1 MNNIEECAKSE
12 LDLFSVPP
20 TQTSVIES
28 SWDCIYPH
36 PNFKNATQIRFD
48 IAGSNSHYLNLAET
62 ELHMKCSITGGT
74 AGIGA
79 TDKISVVNNFM
90 HSLFEQVQVYINNTP
105 VENTNKL
112 YQYKAYLEN
121 LLCYGKE
128 AKETLLYNE
137 GWVKDTAGKF
147 DSLNLPVGDNVR
159 KSIIK
164 QDSAKDVTV
173 TTDNDYNEG
182 FFLRHQRFSE
192 QKVVQLC
199 GKLHCDIFNTNR
211 YMLNNVNIQ
220 IVLLKANAPFYLLA
234 AENDATAA
242 LLTCTIDEIFL
253 KMRRCTIS
261 PSIMLA
267 HAMAL
272 EKTTAK
278 YPIKRVL
285 MKDIV
290 IPYSASKFVLQGV
303 HTGVM
308 PTRIVFGFLN
318 NSATS
323 GQLKLNPFNFQHLN
337 LTQLLVKV
345 ANQLIPY
352 QKSLNFAYN
361 TPHKYGNS
369 TAIEGYNSLFKN
381 IREAPNDITFDDYC
395 QGNTLYAFDL
405 TPDQCSS
412 HHYSL
417 LKEGSLD
424 IEFTFKNDIKDS
436 TSILF
441 YMEFD
446 NIIEI
451 TKERNVIFDFKI

>member
-1 MNNIEECAKSE
+1 MNNIDECAKSE

-74 AGIGA
+74 GGIGA

-137 GWVKDTAGKF
+137 GWVKDSAGKF
-147 DSLNLPVGDNVR
+147 DNLNFPVGDYER
-159 KSIIK
+159 KTIVT
-164 QDSAKDVTV
+164 QDASKVVTI

-182 FFLRHQRFSE
+182 FFLRHQRFCEKKS
-192 QKVVQLC
+192 VQLC

-220 IVLLKANAPFYLLA
+220 IVLLKANPPFYLLA
-234 AENDATAA
+234 AENDKTAPQ
-242 LLTCTIDEIFL
+242 LTCTIDDIYL
-253 KMRRCTIS
+253 KVRRCTIS

-290 IPYSASKFVLQGV
+290 IPYKACKFVLQGV
-303 HTGVM
+303 HTGIM

-318 NSATS
+318 NSAAS
-323 GQLKLNPFNFQHLN
+323 GQFKFNPFNFQHYK
-337 LTQLLVKV
+337 LTQILVKV

-352 QKSLNFAYN
+352 QKSLNFEYADV
-361 TPHKYGNS
+361 HKYGKS

-424 IEFTFKNDIKDS
+424 IELGFSTEIKDS